1 MAGPSVAE
9 EGGAAVVSAE
19 RHGRDPGRACRLRA
33 RRGQVVGQ
41 GALKIRRLVGEP
53 LPRRRVPCG
62 AGRDRAAFGLHR
74 AECRADAELCE
85 CRRLCRCRHDG
96 RHLGD
101 GRLLRADRKK
111 LPSLGRGRDWRRAR
125 AAASRARNH
134 RGQLLHRCAQ
144 RGRRGRHCRDRRG
157 ARDGDLHRCD
167 NQDRRQRDRRDP
179 EGPRP
184 GLFGPRAGL
193 APGQELARRPP
204 EPEPLL
210 RGHRQKGRRGHA
222 RPDLDQRIAAGMSEA
237 AIDAAELAAAL
248 IRRPRVT
255 PKDEGALDVVAAAL
269 QELGFTCHR
278 LAFGEGGERVQNLYA
293 RYGTGRPNFCFA
305 GHTDVVPA
313 GAPEAW
319 SFAPFAAALR
329 DGALC
334 GRGAVDMKGAIAA
347 FITAAQAFL
356 EEREQDFAGSISL
369 LITGDE
375 EGEAINGTRKVLEWL
390 EEHGERLDA
399 CLVGEPTSAQ
409 SLGDMIKIGRRGSL
423 TGRLTVHGI
432 QGHTAYP
439 HLADN
444 AAHRLVAML
453 HALTTVEL
461 DSGSEH
467 FQPSTLQVST
477 IDIGNPASNVIPAAA
492 RAVLNIRFNDRWTS
506 DRLSRWLTEKLD
518 AAGGRYSLDISVSGE
533 SFLSA
538 PGPLSERLSEA
549 IHRVTG
555 RTPELSTTGGTSDA
569 RFIQAYCPVVEF
581 GLVGQTMHKVD
592 ERVDLADLSRLTEI
606 YCAFLWLYFE

>member
-1 MAGPSVAE
+1 M
-9 EGGAAVVSAE
+9 
-19 RHGRDPGRACRLRA
+19 R
-33 RRGQVVGQ
+33 
-41 GALKIRRLVGEP
+41 
-53 LPRRRVPCG
+53 
-62 AGRDRAAFGLHR
+62 
-74 AECRADAELCE
+74 
-85 CRRLCRCRHDG
+85 
-96 RHLGD
+96 
-101 GRLLRADRKK
+101 
-111 LPSLGRGRDWRRAR
+111 
-125 AAASRARNH
+125 
-134 RGQLLHRCAQ
+134 
-144 RGRRGRHCRDRRG
+144 
-157 ARDGDLHRCD
+157 
-167 NQDRRQRDRRDP
+167 
-179 EGPRP
+179 
-184 GLFGPRAGL
+184 
-193 APGQELARRPP
+193 
-204 EPEPLL
+204 
-210 RGHRQKGRRGHA
+210 
-222 RPDLDQRIAAGMSEA
+222 EA
-237 AIDAAELAAAL
+237 ALDPAALTASL
-248 IRRPRVT
+248 IRRPSVT
-255 PKDEGALDVVAAAL
+255 PKDEGALEIVAAEL
-269 QELGFTCHR
+269 ERLGFTCHR
-278 LAFGEGGERVQNLYA
+278 LVFGEIHNLYA
-293 RYGTGRPNFCFA
+293 RRGGGRPNLCFA
-305 GHTDVVPA
+305 GHTDVVPP
-313 GAPEAW
+313 GAAEAW
-319 SFAPFAAALR
+319 SFDPFAARLR

-347 FITAAQAFL
+347 FIAAVQRYLL
-356 EEREQDFAGSISL
+356 ERRRDLTGSISL

-375 EGEAINGTRKVLEWL
+375 EGDAINGTRKVLDWL
-390 EEHGERLDA
+390 AARDEAIDA
-399 CLVGEPTSAQ
+399 CLVGEPTCAQ
-409 SLGDMIKIGRRGSL
+409 LLGDMIKIGRRGSM
-423 TGRLTVHGI
+423 TGRLTVYGM

-533 SFLSA
+533 SFLTA

-592 ERVDLADLSRLTEI
+592 ERVDLADLAALTEI
-606 YCAFLWLYFE
+606 YYAFLSLFFE